1 MNKWIV
7 LAFISAV
14 LFLEGC
20 WTGPSWPDVR
30 YAPAAT
36 RAPSVRVTGRNQA
49 QRDAFCRV
57 FRESGQ
63 FEDVD
68 CSEQS
73 NAEIVVDVRYTTL
86 RFEHR
91 VGHEIGLG
99 LASLFN
105 CIWLSGADVTQEH
118 RARVQYRGRIVDLS
132 ASADAAMSEYM
143 CFPAA
148 GILSLLGTFWG
159 PALGAAMTPSWE
171 AIEARCEDAPLTTTG
186 VAVGSAVIAQT
197 SRDRSACVY
206 RDRFVTEA
214 SARAA
219 LEMLPRIVSAVG
231 ASREEPADHSAQP
244 AGVSAPTSTPP
255 APPRGRRRN

>member
-1 MNKWIV
+1 ML
-7 LAFISAV
+7 LA
-14 LFLEGC
+14 GC
-20 WTGPSWPDVR
+20 WTGPSWPEVR
-30 YAPAAT
+30 YTPIT
-36 RAPSVRVTGRNQA
+36 SRAPSVRVTARSQA
-49 QRDAFCRV
+49 QRDAFCRI

-73 NAEIVVDVRYTTL
+73 NAELVVDVRYTTL

-118 RARVQYRGRIVDLS
+118 RARVQYRGRVVELS
-132 ASADAAMSEYM
+132 ATADAAMSEYM

-148 GILSLLGTFWG
+148 GILSIFGTFWG
-159 PALGAAMTPSWE
+159 PALGAALTPSWE
-171 AIEARCEDAPLTTTG
+171 AIEARCEEAPITTTG
-186 VAVGSAVIAQT
+186 VAIGSTLVTQT

-219 LEMLPRIVSAVG
+219 VEMLPRIVSAAS
-231 ASREEPADHSAQP
+231 ASRDVPTDRSPPAV
-244 AGVSAPTSTPP
+244 GVSTPP
-255 APPRGRRRN
+255 SEAPQPSRRRRRN